1 MKSFALK
8 LYVNNYFFYDYS
20 FFQEV
25 NITKANYEKIRDLQ
39 REKGITILYGGVG
52 GYQRPTVS
60 IYGTFQPTVNVLKKN
75 LSIFK

>member
-1 MKSFALK
+1 MSRSIFLHVYK
-8 LYVNNYFFYDYS
+8 

-39 REKGITILYGGVG
+39 SEKGITILYGGVG

-60 IYGTFQPTVNVLKKN
+60 IYGEFHPTVNVLKC
-75 LSIFK
+75 